1 MKNTLQSRN
10 FRFEITED
18 GSNKSVADFIWQIAD
33 VTIPT
38 ITLNETTLS
47 IPGVSNLRGGG
58 TTLTFGDID
67 IEFVMDAEYTAYT
80 NLYKWILSANAG
92 LYGEDAGKTFK
103 KDAIL
108 MVLDSTQQSIVT
120 VYRFYDLFPT
130 NLDALSFTYGESG
143 AIDAVSCNATFSFAT
158 QELLDKH
165 LNPIEVGV

>member
-18 GSNKSVADFIWQIAD
+18 GNNKSVADFIWQIAD

-38 ITLNETTLS
+38 ITLNETS
-47 IPGVSNLRGGG
+47 ISVPGVSNLRSAG
-58 TTLTFGDID
+58 TGVTLGDVD

-92 LYGEDAGKTFK
+92 LYGSNVASSFK

-120 VYRFYDLFPT
+120 VYRFYDMFPI

-143 AIDAVSCNATFSFAT
+143 AIDAVSCNATFAFST
-158 QELLDKH
+158 LELLDKN
-165 LNPIEVGV
+165 LNPVEIG